1 MCEAKPADI
10 ATLWV
15 IPANI
20 AAMAIPVAVANLA
33 KCKREDIRDAE
44 KFFKHQLFL
53 AGLNEPIR
61 GNVMAANKDTLH

>member
-1 MCEAKPADI
+1 
-10 ATLWV
+10 
-15 IPANI
+15 
-20 AAMAIPVAVANLA
+20 MAIPVAVANLA